1 MIGQIAVVG
10 VVYTGKEEMFSFE
23 KTVESFRE
31 QLANSYTA
39 SQLAA

>member
-1 MIGQIAVVG
+1 MIGQIVVVG
-10 VVYTGKEEMFSFE
+10 VVYTEKEEMLSVG